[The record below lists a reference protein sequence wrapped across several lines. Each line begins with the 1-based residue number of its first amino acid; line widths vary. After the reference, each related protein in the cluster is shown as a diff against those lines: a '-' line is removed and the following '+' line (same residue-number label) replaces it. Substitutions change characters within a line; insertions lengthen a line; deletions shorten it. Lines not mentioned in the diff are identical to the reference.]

1 MVTQRS
7 ILVLADRS
15 SETQSSLH
23 KASVLARHLDAS
35 IDIFLCDTDHAW
47 AVREQAHSAE
57 ARAVVTAC
65 HAENERFLQAL
76 RGSVS
81 ATDLRITLSFA
92 CAFAVHE
99 GLAERVK
106 ELRPMLVIKSLANSR
121 EGRAR
126 PPQPAEMQIIRTS
139 RVPLLLS
146 QGHQWQPVPRF
157 CATLDTNARDE
168 VASRSTLLAT
178 AQLARECHG
187 VWAVGLLRD
196 PKDRRSEPTSGDLQA
211 RWRDLLP
218 QSVHQIS
225 GPPLEGVEDLV
236 RQQRIDLL
244 VLGEGTRLSP
254 RATEAGFAEQVVGR
268 VTCDLLVVPRDPEG
282 SVAVLPIP
290 ANTAYRE
297 QRKPAHH
304 SDKR

>member
-1 MVTQRS
+1 MIPSRS

-15 SETQSSLH
+15 TEAQSSLH

-57 ARAVVTAC
+57 ARAVVAAC

-76 RGSVS
+76 RGSVP

-99 GLAERVK
+99 GLAERV
-106 ELRPMLVIKSLANSR
+106 EQLRPMLVIKSLANSR

-126 PPQPAEMQIIRTS
+126 PPQPAEMQIIRHC

-157 CATLDTNARDE
+157 CAAFDANARDE
-168 VASRSTLLAT
+168 VMSRSILLTT
-178 AQLARECHG
+178 AQLAQECHG
-187 VWAVGLLRD
+187 TWSIGLLRD
-196 PKDRRSEPTSGDLQA
+196 PQDRRADPEPADVQA
-211 RWRDLLP
+211 RWRDLAP
-218 QSVHQIS
+218 QSVHLVR
-225 GPPLEGVEDLV
+225 GAPLEGVVDLI
-236 RQQRIDLL
+236 REQRIDVL
-244 VLGEGTRLSP
+244 VMGEGTRLSP
-254 RATEAGFAEQVVGR
+254 RAVQPSFAEEVVGR
-268 VTCDLLVVPRDPEG
+268 VTCDLLVIPRDPEG
-282 SVAVLPIP
+282 SVAVLPIASDAP
-290 ANTAYRE
+290 HRE
-297 QRKPAHH
+297 SGKASHH
-304 SDKR
+304 GHQH

>member
-1 MVTQRS
+1 MSPQRS

-15 SETQSSLH
+15 TEAQSSLH

-57 ARAVVTAC
+57 ARAVVAAC
-65 HAENERFLQAL
+65 DAENERFLQAL
-76 RGSVS
+76 RGSVP
-81 ATDLRITLSFA
+81 ATDLRITLSFG

-99 GLAERVK
+99 GLAARV
-106 ELRPMLVIKSLANSR
+106 EQLRPMLVIKSLANSR

-126 PPQPAEMQIIRTS
+126 PPQPAEMQIIRS
-139 RVPLLLS
+139 CRVPLLLS

-157 CATLDTNARDE
+157 CVALDANARDE
-168 VASRSTLLAT
+168 VMSRSILLTT

-187 VWAVGLLRD
+187 VWSVGLMRD
-196 PKDRRSEPTSGDLQA
+196 PQDRRSDPEPSDIQA
-211 RWRDLLP
+211 RWRDLAP
-218 QSVHQIS
+218 HSVHQVPGS
-225 GPPLEGVEDLV
+225 PLEGVVDLI
-236 RQQRIDLL
+236 REQRIDVL

-254 RATEAGFAEQVVGR
+254 RAAQPSFAEQVVGR
-268 VTCDLLVVPRDPEG
+268 VTCDLLVIPRDPEG

-290 ANTAYRE
+290 ADATHRE
-297 QRKPAHH
+297 CGKTSQHGH
-304 SDKR
+304 QH